1 VTGVG
6 KALKDR
12 KEKRYL
18 AHASRICAELGSDIV
33 KTYYC
38 EGFEEV
44 VVKCPVP
51 IVVAGGPKLDTD
63 KDVLELCY
71 NAIQC
76 GAIGVDMGRN
86 VWQHA
91 YPEAILRGV
100 RGVIHEGLKV
110 KEALDLVE
118 SLKTEKTRRHELF
131 AVTKED
137 IETSKLH

>member
-1 VTGVG
+1 
-6 KALKDR
+6 
-12 KEKRYL
+12 
-18 AHASRICAELGSDIV
+18 
-33 KTYYC
+33 
-38 EGFEEV
+38 
-44 VVKCPVP
+44 
-51 IVVAGGPKLDTD
+51 
-63 KDVLELCY
+63 
-71 NAIQC
+71 
-76 GAIGVDMGRN
+76 MGRN